1 MDIKPIDFETRVA
14 LENITKIR
22 RDVDGSLTV
31 IDAPLAV
38 WQYVSAAKFGVLMDK
53 LTKEQKAEL
62 MSLSKDEAADIGAK
76 AREHYENPGRG

>member
-14 LENITKIR
+14 LENITKVQYENGAVTF
-22 RDVDGSLTV
+22 VDS
-31 IDAPLAV
+31 ALAT

-53 LTKEQKAEL
+53 LTQEQKAEL